1 MQYDPD
7 PKLPLLLGYALIA
20 PRIKVMYVPTTK
32 VACSTLKLLISQI
45 EGTYN
50 EQAAREIITPNISQ
64 EQTIHNYRVHG
75 LRRMF
80 DLTPKEQWEVIQ
92 SPEWL
97 RVAALR
103 DPLKRAYSS
112 WENRAFLRAPG
123 TPKPILDACSDVL
136 VDGSI
141 DVAATFKKF
150 ARAIH
155 ADRDAFAIDDHFRPQ
170 FNTLYSN
177 QLEYQEFI
185 RIDQHGE
192 MQRLADVLNARGGT
206 NISLQRLN
214 SGLGIKTE
222 QVFDRETA
230 DLLEQTYHED
240 YEWFHF
246 ERHNYAASTAT
257 FVLDPLQQS
266 FLLNLR
272 QTTERLTKLSNA
284 AFMRVGFRYGMKQ
297 VLRSLKLRVTRPS
310 RRHDPK
316 LLQW

>member
-1 MQYDPD
+1 M
-7 PKLPLLLGYALIA
+7 LGYALIA

-45 EGTYN
+45 EGSYN

-123 TPKPILDACSDVL
+123 TPKQILDACSDVL
-136 VDGSI
+136 LDGRV

-177 QLEYQEFI
+177 QLEYQELI

-222 QVFDRETA
+222 QVYDRETA
-230 DLLEQTYHED
+230 DLVEQTYRED

-246 ERHNYAASTAT
+246 ERHNYAASTAS
-257 FVLDPLQQS
+257 FVLDPLQQAI
-266 FLLNLR
+266 LVNLR
-272 QTTERLTKLSNA
+272 QTTERLQTLSNA
-284 AFMRVGFRYGMKQ
+284 AFNRVGFRYGMKQ
-297 VLRSLKLRVTRPS
+297 VLRSLKLRFTRPS
-310 RRHDPK
+310 HRHDAK

>member
-1 MQYDPD
+1 MI
-7 PKLPLLLGYALIA
+7 GHALIA

-45 EGTYN
+45 EGSYN

-80 DLTPKEQWEVIQ
+80 DLAPQEQWEAIQ
-92 SPEWL
+92 SPDWL

-123 TPKPILDACSDVL
+123 TPAAILEACSDAL
-136 VDGSI
+136 VDGRV

-170 FNTLYSN
+170 FNNLYSN

-185 RIDQHGE
+185 RIDTPGE
-192 MQRLADVLNARGGT
+192 MQRLADVLNSRGGT
-206 NISLQRLN
+206 NIALHRLN
-214 SGLGIKTE
+214 SGLGIKAE
-222 QVFDRETA
+222 QVYDRETA
-230 DLLEQTYHED
+230 DLIEQTYHED

-246 ERHNYAASTAT
+246 ERHNYAASTAS
-257 FVLDPLQQS
+257 FVLDPLQQA

-272 QTTERLTKLSNA
+272 QTTDRLQTLSNA
-284 AFMRVGFRYGMKQ
+284 ALTRDGFRYGLRQ
-297 VLRSLKLRVTRPS
+297 VLRSLKLRFTRPS
-310 RRHDPK
+310 RRHDVK

>member
-1 MQYDPD
+1 
-7 PKLPLLLGYALIA
+7 
-20 PRIKVMYVPTTK
+20 
-32 VACSTLKLLISQI
+32 
-45 EGTYN
+45 
-50 EQAAREIITPNISQ
+50 
-64 EQTIHNYRVHG
+64 
-75 LRRMF
+75 
-80 DLTPKEQWEVIQ
+80 
-92 SPEWL
+92 
-97 RVAALR
+97 
-103 DPLKRAYSS
+103 
-112 WENRAFLRAPG
+112 
-123 TPKPILDACSDVL
+123 VL
-136 VDGSI
+136 VDGRV

-155 ADRDAFAIDDHFRPQ
+155 ADRDAFSIDDHFRPQ

-214 SGLGIKTE
+214 SGLGIKSE

-257 FVLDPLQQS
+257 FVLDPLQQA
-266 FLLNLR
+266 FLVNLR

-284 AFMRVGFRYGMKQ
+284 AFTRVGFRYGLKQ
-297 VLRSLKLRVTRPS
+297 VLRSLKLRITRPS